1 MFCLVVNQLIVWTLL
16 HKKLL
21 TASPALS
28 LWSVQKLLLHDQR
41 QTCILIALHYY
52 AVILPIATF
61 WPVCLLEGG
70 CETDFFSCRAPF
82 SSLSSLS
89 SLFLDSHW
97 WTEGKKRGKG
107 RGGERRG
114 GWGWREGGGHHWVV
128 HPHKTPSGHLRGF
141 GPKEKARMRAH
152 THTQVHTHNRA
163 HTKNTKTTAF

>member
-114 GWGWREGGGHHWVV
+114 GWGWREGGVTIELSTHTRPPLVTCVGLGQ
-128 HPHKTPSGHLRGF
+128 KKRRGC
-141 GPKEKARMRAH
+141 AR
-152 THTQVHTHNRA
+152 THTQVHTHNRT